1 MRNYTV
7 TDRLLG
13 HIDQTVRAVFGAPPT
28 ARRPSPAAQQ
38 PGKTECSAAQ
48 RNLAACLMRVNHAGE
63 MAAQGLY
70 YGQALTARSNDVRE
84 RMAQAADEE
93 NDHLAWCAGRLAQLG
108 GHTSRLDPLWY
119 LGAVGIGALA
129 GAIGDKWSLGFVA
142 ETERQVVKHL
152 DEHLNRLPAED
163 VQSRAILE
171 QMRIDEAEHATRA
184 MEAGGASLPE
194 PVKRA
199 MALAS
204 KVMTETAFWI

>member
-1 MRNYTV
+1 MRNYSAM
-7 TDRLLG
+7 DRLLG
-13 HIDQTVRAVFGAPPT
+13 HVDQTVRAVFGATPA
-28 ARRPSPAAQQ
+28 ARRASPASAHTAET
-38 PGKTECSAAQ
+38 GCSAAQ
-48 RNLAACLMRVNHAGE
+48 RDLAARLMRVNHAGE
-63 MAAQGLY
+63 IAAQGLY
-70 YGQALTARSNDVRE
+70 YGQALTARSDDVRAS
-84 RMAQAADEE
+84 MAQAADEE

-108 GHTSRLDPLWY
+108 SHTSRLDPVWY

-163 VQSRAILE
+163 VPSRAILE
-171 QMRIDEAEHATRA
+171 QMRVDEAQHATRA
-184 MEAGGASLPE
+184 MEAGGATLPE

-204 KVMTETAFWI
+204 KVMTETAYWI